1 MNIDLGSL
9 SQDDLI
15 ALKAKL
21 DGLTDVSGRSP
32 MRPRQLH
39 DLTLLPTATDPR
51 PTFFWSADTLRGVDT
66 RRTTPFPMLLWHG
79 QTGVEVTVTD
89 AKMQSAYVANGYV
102 SAPPFDIVI
111 DPMDVLAAQLDALS
125 ESDRAALIESQRQD
139 RLNAIRKKLADMP
152 EDKLAILLAQS
163 EAKGGANRES
173 GRGRRTA

>member
-32 MRPRQLH
+32 MRPRQLS
-39 DLTLLPTATDPR
+39 DLNLLPTATDPR

-66 RRTTPFPMLLWHG
+66 RRTTPYPRLMWHKETG
-79 QTGVEVTVTD
+79 QEITVTT
-89 AKMQSAYVANGYV
+89 AAALASHTTMGYLE
-102 SAPPFDIVI
+102 APPFDIVI

-125 ESDRAALIESQRQD
+125 EQDRAALIESQRQD

-152 EDKLAILLAQS
+152 EEKLAVLLAQS
-163 EAKGGANRES
+163 EKPAKAK
-173 GRGRRTA
+173 RTA